1 MLFISSCSKPTY
13 DLGVVVGT
21 LINGTGEEPIMDQ
34 LILIHEGEIIDI
46 VNKDKKNNYTF
57 KDFIDAKEKYV
68 IPGLFDMHGH
78 VTMTNRT
85 VDTLNNN
92 FQFFVKY
99 DREAAEWNLRSL
111 LYFGIVTVRE
121 TADFLQEGLELK
133 EALNTDQITG
143 PDIFTCG
150 PLIESG
156 TPSFL
161 TMSSVVNT
169 AEEARQEVRKQVNAG
184 VDFIKIYATVPP
196 ELARVIIDEAHKND
210 KRVIG
215 HLGNTTWLEAI
226 QFGIDEIV
234 HPGGWFPEF
243 DNKDSSIVRLKM
255 MHEKGIANDPT
266 LYVIKAFFQQD
277 SIPSSLMDLLPPNMQ
292 ESWVQESGVIRKT
305 MIPNFNL
312 LELFQKNSD
321 YVKTAY
327 ELGVTILAG
336 SDFGNSNTYPGYSLH
351 KELQLLSESGI
362 PNDSLI
368 KIATLTASEW
378 LGVSDKQGTIEKG
391 KRADLI
397 VLNKNPL
404 LDISNTLEIDK
415 VIFKGNQIVRDS
427 LIINY

>member
-1 MLFISSCSKPTY
+1 
-13 DLGVVVGT
+13 
-21 LINGTGEEPIMDQ
+21 
-34 LILIHEGEIIDI
+34 
-46 VNKDKKNNYTF
+46 
-57 KDFIDAKEKYV
+57 
-68 IPGLFDMHGH
+68 
-78 VTMTNRT
+78 MTNRT

-92 FQFFVKY
+92 FQFLVKY
-99 DREAAEWNLRSL
+99 DKEAAEWNLRSL

-133 EALNTDQITG
+133 EALNTYQIIG

-156 TPSFL
+156 KPSFL

-169 AEEARQEVRKQVNAG
+169 AEEARQEVRKQVNSG

-215 HLGNTTWLEAI
+215 HLGKTTWLQAI
-226 QFGIDEIV
+226 QFGIDGIV
-234 HPGGWFPEF
+234 HPGGWFPEL
-243 DNKDSSIVRLKM
+243 DNKDSLIVRLKM
-255 MHEKGIANDPT
+255 MREKGIANDPT
-266 LYVIKAFFQQD
+266 LHVFKAFLQQD
-277 SIPSSLMDLLPPNMQ
+277 SIPSSLMDLLPANMQ
-292 ESWVQESGVIRKT
+292 ESWVQESGVMRKT
-305 MIPNFNL
+305 LIPNINA

-321 YVKTAY
+321 YVKSAY

-336 SDFGNSNTYPGYSLH
+336 SDFNNSNTYPGYSLH

-368 KIATLTASEW
+368 KIATLKASEW
-378 LGVSDKQGTIEKG
+378 LGVSDKQGTIEIG

-427 LIINY
+427 LIINH